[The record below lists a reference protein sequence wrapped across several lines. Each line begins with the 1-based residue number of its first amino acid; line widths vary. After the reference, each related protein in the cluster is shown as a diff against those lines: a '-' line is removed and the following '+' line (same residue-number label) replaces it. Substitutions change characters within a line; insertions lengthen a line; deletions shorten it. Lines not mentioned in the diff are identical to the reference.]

1 MVKKV
6 ALKLFVSVVLRP
18 FNCLQGYFHSSSLS
32 NSLALVFFLFKRNIY
47 DFRDL
52 NLPAD
57 NMDNR
62 TVTLSCYGPGLSGM
76 LGDVQEDVEMDPPPR
91 RLADGGSDWCWF

>member
-1 MVKKV
+1 M
-6 ALKLFVSVVLRP
+6 
-18 FNCLQGYFHSSSLS
+18 
-32 NSLALVFFLFKRNIY
+32 
-47 DFRDL
+47 

-62 TVTLSCYGPGLSGM
+62 AVTLSCYGPGLSGM

>member
-1 MVKKV
+1 MSFGLSTVYRV
-6 ALKLFVSVVLRP
+6 IFTLLHFQTVSP
-18 FNCLQGYFHSSSLS
+18 W
-32 NSLALVFFLFKRNIY
+32 FFFIKRNIY

-91 RLADGGSDWCWF
+91 GLADGGFDWCWF

>member
-6 ALKLFVSVVLRP
+6 ALKLFVSVALRP
-18 FNCLQGYFHSSSLS
+18 FNCLH
-32 NSLALVFFLFKRNIY
+32 FFTFKQSRPGFFFIKRNIY
-47 DFRDL
+47 DFRNL

-62 TVTLSCYGPGLSGM
+62 AVTLSCYGPGLSGM